1 MPADDSLVPASVPAP
16 APSPADPRLERV
28 AIWFETLTPATL
40 ADLASIYADDA
51 RFKDPFNEVQ
61 GTAAIRRV
69 FEHMYVALREPRF
82 VVRERFGVGC
92 DAFLAWEFL
101 FRFRRGDDAVQC
113 VRGATHLKFGP
124 DGRIV
129 LHRDYWDAAEEL
141 YEKLPAIGSLMRWL
155 KRRAAG

>member
-1 MPADDSLVPASVPAP
+1 MPPDTATPDPRTPVRT
-16 APSPADPRLERV
+16 DPRLARV
-28 AIWFETLTPATL
+28 ATWFETLTPAALT
-40 ADLASIYADDA
+40 DLATIYADDA

-82 VVRERFGVGC
+82 VVREHFGAG
-92 DAFLAWEFL
+92 DEAFIAWEFL

-124 DGRIV
+124 DGRII

-155 KRRAAG
+155 KRRVAG